1 MFLQDENEILRVER
15 VGGSKVRQ
23 PQEEK
28 NVVQIKSAR
37 RLS

>member
-1 MFLQDENEILRVER
+1 MFLQEETEILRVER
-15 VGGSKVRQ
+15 VGGNKVRQ